1 LICSPDCYLRYDDGS
16 GATTSDT
23 RAGATMTE
31 AVHAGPISQRQT
43 RLGLVLGVA
52 WAVLVALGLIILSL
66 ANYLPEGP
74 DEWTYDWRTFF
85 FSPAAREPRKDIA
98 VILINDNSLA
108 EYDYVSPVDRGLI
121 ATLLKALDASEP
133 RAIGLDFIYDRKS
146 DEAKTRQLIDTIR
159 TVKSPI
165 VFGAI
170 DLRVK
175 GFTQEN
181 VDYQERFIK
190 ATGRDAGHVFF
201 AREEEQLK
209 IGDQVV
215 RYMGD
220 SSEKWPR
227 KSFAERIA
235 ENAGAAPF
243 QPAMPYIAWLLPPD
257 GNDDLFT
264 LFRVPRHAPGSA
276 PEAVLPPSW
285 GRALKD
291 KIVLIGGDFVDRDR
305 HLTPMSVWDSAK
317 MPGVLVQAQ
326 ILAQLVDGRSIHTFA
341 WQYEAMMLAIVA
353 FLGFLFTRRWETK
366 RYDWVLYGTGLVILV
381 VLGIVLFHVF
391 SIIAPTTTL
400 FFAWT
405 LGVTGGHY
413 VPKLMRR
420 LHMPA

>member
-1 LICSPDCYLRYDDGS
+1 
-16 GATTSDT
+16 
-23 RAGATMTE
+23 MTE
-31 AVHAGPISQRQT
+31 AVHAGEISERHS
-43 RLGLVLGVA
+43 RLGVA
-52 WAVLVALGLIILSL
+52 LGAVWAVLVAVGLIVLAL
-66 ANYLPEGP
+66 ANVLPEGP

-85 FSPAAREPRKDIA
+85 FSPTADEPRKDVAI
-98 VILINDNSLA
+98 ILINDTSLA
-108 EYDYVSPVDRGLI
+108 EYDYVSPVDRSLI
-121 ATLLKALDASEP
+121 ATLLKALDAAEP
-133 RAIGLDFIYDRKS
+133 RAIGLDFIYDRRS
-146 DEAKTRQLIDTIR
+146 DEAKTRQLIEALR

-181 VDYQERFIK
+181 VDYQERFIRE
-190 ATGRDAGHVFF
+190 TGRDAGHVFF

-220 SSEKWPR
+220 RSDKWPR
-227 KSFAERIA
+227 KSFAETIA
-235 ENAGAAPF
+235 EKAGAPPYE
-243 QPAMPYIAWLLPPD
+243 PATPYVAWQLPPD

-264 LFRVPRHAPGSA
+264 LFRVPRHAPGSS
-276 PEAVLPPSW
+276 PDKVLPPSW
-285 GRALKD
+285 RQALKG

-326 ILAQLVDGRSIHTFA
+326 ILAQLLDGRSVHIFA
-341 WQYEAMMLAIVA
+341 WQYELVLLAIVA
-353 FLGFLFTRRWETK
+353 FLGFLLARRWETK
-366 RYDWVLYGTGLVILV
+366 RYDWILYACGVAVLI
-381 VLGIVLFHVF
+381 VLGIVLFHTF
-391 SIIAPTTTL
+391 SVITPTTTL

-413 VPKLMRR
+413 IPKLMKRMQ
-420 LHMPA
+420 LA